1 MSPGFASANWLQALL
16 VIALVGAAY
25 VPLGDYMARVYS
37 RTHHLRIEK
46 VIYRLCGI
54 NPHLEQTWTHYLA
67 ALLAFSMTS
76 VLGLFALLRLQSHL
90 PLAEGHQGVSPA
102 LAFNT
107 AVSFTTNTSWQ
118 NYAGEATLSHLALAT
133 GLGVGAFTSAAV
145 GMAAGVALVRA
156 LARHETDLVGN
167 FWVDLI
173 RGSLCILLPLS
184 VFFAIVLM
192 ASGVVQNL
200 AGPHSLTTLVGGH
213 QTILGGPVASWES
226 IKLLSGD
233 GGGAFNAN
241 SSHPFENPNPLS
253 NVIQIAMMLL
263 VPVAFI
269 RLFGKMVGSHRQG
282 WALLA
287 VATVLFLGGTAA
299 TTTAQYVEH
308 NTATVVA
315 GGSLEGTETR
325 FGLAGSSLF
334 AATATATADG
344 AANSSYSSFSSFG
357 GAVLMANMMLG
368 EVSPGGAGSG
378 LYALLMVTLLAAF
391 LGGLMI
397 GRTPGYLRKKL
408 RPREMKLIAL
418 YIVVAPMVILAGT
431 ALAAALPAGRAS
443 IGNPGPH
450 GLSEIL
456 YAFVSSTNGNGS
468 AFASLAGNTGFY
480 NTALALAMLLG
491 RYLPMILVLALAGSF
506 AAQRPVVA
514 DGSLRTDSALFVA
527 LVIVVTL
534 IVVGLEFFPVL
545 ALAPLAEG
553 LS

>member
-1 MSPGFASANWLQALL
+1 MSTGFGSASLLQALL

-37 RTHHLRIEK
+37 RTNHLRIEK

-76 VLGLFALLRLQSHL
+76 VLGLFALLRLQAHL
-90 PLAEGHQGVSPA
+90 PLAQGHQGVPPA

-118 NYAGEATLSHLALAT
+118 NYAGEATLGHLALAT
-133 GLGVGAFTSAAV
+133 GLGVAAFTSAAV
-145 GMAAGVALVRA
+145 GMAAGVALVRS
-156 LARHETDLVGN
+156 LARHETDRVGN

-184 VFFAIVLM
+184 VFFAIVLI

-200 AGPHSLTTLVGGH
+200 QGPQTLTTLVGGH
-213 QTILGGPVASWES
+213 QSILGGPVGSWES
-226 IKLLSGD
+226 IRLLSGD

-241 SSHPFENPNPLS
+241 SAHPFENPNPLS
-253 NVIQIAMMLL
+253 NVLQIAMMLL
-263 VPVAFI
+263 IPVAFI

-287 VATVLFLGGTAA
+287 VATVLFLVGTAA
-299 TTTAQYVEH
+299 TTTAQYAEH
-308 NTATVVA
+308 NTATVAA

-325 FGLAGSSLF
+325 FGVAGSSLF
-334 AATATATADG
+334 GATATATADG
-344 AANSSYSSFSSFG
+344 AANASYSSFSSLG

-397 GRTPGYLRKKL
+397 GRTPGYLRKRL
-408 RPREMKLIAL
+408 RAREMKLIAL
-418 YIVVAPMVILAGT
+418 YIVVAPVVILAGT
-431 ALAAALPAGRAS
+431 GLAAALPAGRAS

-468 AFASLAGNTGFY
+468 AFASLAGDTGFY
-480 NTALALAMLLG
+480 NTALALAMLFG

-514 DGSLRTDSALFVA
+514 DGSLRTDSALFV
-527 LVIVVTL
+527 TL

-545 ALAPLAEG
+545 ALGPLAEG
-553 LS
+553 LR